1 MLLSSLLHLTG
12 TVGFEQLFEPC
23 YLVEQLF
30 PFVCIFDTNPVVR
43 AILKERA
50 IMYVA
55 AGKNSLFA
63 ALKRLMF
70 NELDSVTVVN

>member
-23 YLVEQLF
+23 YLFEQLF
-30 PFVCIFDTNPVVR
+30 PFVCIFDTNPLVL

-55 AGKNSLFA
+55 AGKNSLLA
-63 ALKRLMF
+63 AFKRLMF